1 MPPRMRPAIER
12 FRAKI
17 RPDPD
22 TGCWLWTGGTHEFG
36 YGVMGVGRRGQ
47 GTTKAHRWAFEHFV
61 GPIPDGMFVCHRCD
75 VPACVNPDHLF
86 LGTHLDNV
94 RDAISKD
101 RHARGEVNGHAK
113 LTADDV
119 RAIRADR
126 RIQRVVAAEYGV
138 ARTVVSRIRSG
149 TRWGHLS

>member
-1 MPPRMRPAIER
+1 
-12 FRAKI
+12 
-17 RPDPD
+17 
-22 TGCWLWTGGTHEFG
+22 
-36 YGVMGVGRRGQ
+36 
-47 GTTKAHRWAFEHFV
+47 
-61 GPIPDGMFVCHRCD
+61 MFVCHRCD